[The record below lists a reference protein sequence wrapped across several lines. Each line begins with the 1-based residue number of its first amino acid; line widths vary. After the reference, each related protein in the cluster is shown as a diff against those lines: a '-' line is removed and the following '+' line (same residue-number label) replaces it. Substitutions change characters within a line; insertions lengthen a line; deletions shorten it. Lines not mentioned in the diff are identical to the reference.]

1 MDSILVTG
9 LRVKSHIG
17 ATEEERERAQLLV
30 VNLEIAT
37 DLRRAGAS
45 DDLADTIDYGRLVTG
60 VERLIAGSRCAL
72 LEHLAEN
79 IASHIAAIEGVNG
92 VTVEVAKD
100 APPIE
105 QEVGCVAVRIERLQ
119 R

>member
-1 MDSILVTG
+1 MDSIKVRE

-17 ATEEERERAQLLV
+17 ATEEERSRPQSLSINLDV
-30 VNLEIAT
+30 VT
-37 DLRRAGAS
+37 DLRPAGLS
-45 DDLADTIDYGRLVTG
+45 DNLTETVDYGLLVAEVASL
-60 VERLIAGSRCAL
+60 VEGSNCAL

-79 IASHIAAIEGVNG
+79 IATHIASIEGVNG

-105 QEVGCVAVRIERLQ
+105 QDVGIVAVRIERL
-119 R
+119 

>member
-1 MDSILVTG
+1 MDSINVTD

-17 ATEEERERAQLLV
+17 ATEDERAKPQLLS
-30 VNLEIAT
+30 VNLQIAT
-37 DLRRAGAS
+37 DMRRAGTS
-45 DDLADTIDYGRLVTG
+45 DDLSDTVDYATVIGE
-60 VERLIAGSRCAL
+60 VEQLIARSRCAL

-79 IASHIAAIEGVNG
+79 IAAHIAAIPGVNG

-105 QEVGCVAVRIERLQ
+105 QEVGCVGVRIERL
-119 R
+119 